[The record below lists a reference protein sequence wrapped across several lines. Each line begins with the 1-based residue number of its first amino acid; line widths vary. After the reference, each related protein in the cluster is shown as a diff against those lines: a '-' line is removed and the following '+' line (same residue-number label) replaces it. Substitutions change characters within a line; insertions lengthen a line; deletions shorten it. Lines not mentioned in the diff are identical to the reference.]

1 MTEKNDRPHA
11 PGVVRKVKRKK
22 RPPKHNCD
30 KNCGVCRM
38 PCDNPINPLSIKKL

>member
-1 MTEKNDRPHA
+1 MEEKTVKLQA
-11 PGVVRKVKRKK
+11 AGVVRKVKRRK

-38 PCDNPINPLSIKKL
+38 PCDNPMNPLSIKK